1 MAISLTEA
9 KAIAEIADVLYSF
22 LPGSFSSVTFETVA
36 KEAGVCAY
44 WQGGSK
50 KPAIT
55 ALLGKTL
62 EFSRSRFEPL
72 IVGIVRAWLQYRQR
86 KNDPVRKT
94 EILAIN
100 ASILSIG
107 FKFPDLWD
115 AALLDSLDQTS
126 SEPTFSEGKE
136 GNKSDQIRQES
147 ESFLRGKLDILKVKF
162 YQLHAQQNR
171 QQAGLNLEK
180 LLEELFELYALD
192 PRSSFRVQGEQ
203 IDGSFQLDGET
214 YLVEAKWLSQ
224 PVSEEPLL
232 VFRGKLEGKSAWT
245 RGVFIA
251 LNGFSDLALQAITR
265 GKQPTF
271 FLMEG
276 YDLTMVL
283 EGQCRLDDLLRAKVR
298 LLNEKGK
305 MFASVREILNDGKNK
320 VRAP

>member
-36 KEAGVCAY
+36 KEAGVGLY
-44 WQGGSK
+44 WQSGSK

-55 ALLGKTL
+55 ALLDKTL

-72 IVGIVRAWLQYRQR
+72 IVGIVRAGLQYRQR
-86 KNDPVRKT
+86 KNDPVRKA
-94 EILAIN
+94 EILVLN
-100 ASILSIG
+100 ASISNIG

-115 AALLDSLDQTS
+115 AAFLDSLDQTS
-126 SEPTFSEGKE
+126 SEPTFSEVKA
-136 GNKSDQIRQES
+136 GNQSDQTRHAPEAI
-147 ESFLRGKLDILKVKF
+147 LRERLNILKEKF
-162 YQLHAQQNR
+162 YQLCAQQNR
-171 QQAGLNLEK
+171 QQAGLDLEK
-180 LLEELFELYALD
+180 LLEELFELYALN
-192 PRSSFRVQGEQ
+192 PRGSFRVQGEQ
-203 IDGSFQLDGET
+203 IDGSFDLGGHV

-224 PVSEEPLL
+224 SVSEEPLL

-298 LLNEKGK
+298 LLSEEGK
-305 MFASVREILNDGKNK
+305 VFASVREILNDSKNK
-320 VRAP
+320 VGAS